1 MTPGQRKRA
10 LWLGVAVVAGAGL
23 LLMRTYLAAPV
34 AEGASPAGAGPSR
47 VPAAGVPLTSVEEV
61 RVNRLAH
68 AAPVLPEHTRDPFRY
83 RQAPPP
89 PPKAAPA
96 RARPMLGP
104 PAPLPPPQAPPVPPP
119 PPIPLKFVG
128 VVVAA
133 GATGAVAVL
142 SDSRG
147 GVFYGREGDIIDG
160 RYRLVKV
167 SADSAEV
174 MYPDGRGRQVLR
186 LSGQ

>member
-1 MTPGQRKRA
+1 MTHGQRKGA
-10 LWLGVAVVAGAGL
+10 IWLGAAVVAGVGL
-23 LLMRTYLAAPV
+23 LAVQVYMAAPV
-34 AEGASPAGAGPSR
+34 AGGMSQPAAPSRGAPAGVS
-47 VPAAGVPLTSVEEV
+47 LTSVEEV
-61 RVNRLAH
+61 RINRLAH
-68 AAPVLPEHTRDPFRY
+68 TAPALPEHARDPFRY

-89 PPKAAPA
+89 PSKAAPV
-96 RARPMLGP
+96 RARPVLGP
-104 PAPLPPPQAPPVPPP
+104 PAPLPPPSPSPVPPP

-128 VVVAA
+128 VVEAA
-133 GATGAVAVL
+133 GSTGTVAVL

-167 SADSAEV
+167 SADQAEL

>member
-1 MTPGQRKRA
+1 
-10 LWLGVAVVAGAGL
+10 
-23 LLMRTYLAAPV
+23 
-34 AEGASPAGAGPSR
+34 
-47 VPAAGVPLTSVEEV
+47 
-61 RVNRLAH
+61 
-68 AAPVLPEHTRDPFRY
+68 
-83 RQAPPP
+83 
-89 PPKAAPA
+89 
-96 RARPMLGP
+96 MLGP